1 MMVYEM
7 KNSCT
12 LQFSPRV
19 PFIECKVFENNY
31 VLKPLIL
38 LYPQK
43 DTTVDVSLSYVSGFS
58 ATFPEYNIS
67 KK

>member
-12 LQFSPRV
+12 LQFSPRA
-19 PFIECKVFENNY
+19 PFIECKVFKNNY

-43 DTTVDVSLSYVSGFS
+43 DTTVDVSLEH
-58 ATFPEYNIS
+58 AP
-67 KK
+67 